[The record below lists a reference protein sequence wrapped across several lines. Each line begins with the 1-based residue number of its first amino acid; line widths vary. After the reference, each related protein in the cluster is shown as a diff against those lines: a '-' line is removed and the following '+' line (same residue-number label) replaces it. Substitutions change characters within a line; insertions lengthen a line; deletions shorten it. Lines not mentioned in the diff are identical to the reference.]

1 MSAETDMSR
10 RDELEALLPFY
21 LNGTL
26 EGEDLAAVE
35 AWLAS
40 DPQAAAA
47 LGEAELEFSG
57 TTAANE
63 ALRPP
68 ADALSRFTKA
78 LEREAGP
85 ARAAKPASL
94 LSTALGRL
102 FGLPAGLAWA
112 TATAAVL
119 LLLAQV
125 TTGIIP
131 GPGYE
136 IAGDDENLA
145 QGPFALVSFK
155 PEARMDEV
163 AGFLSAN
170 SAAII
175 GGPSATGVFRVAIPV
190 KTVADYDR
198 IVGLIAAQPFV
209 QSVVAGRKPKD
220 GD

>member
-1 MSAETDMSR
+1 MSAEIDMSR

-63 ALRPP
+63 AIRPP
-68 ADALSRFTKA
+68 ADALSRFTRA
-78 LEREAGP
+78 LERQAGP
-85 ARAAKPASL
+85 AREPKAASF
-94 LSTALGRL
+94 LSTMVARVL
-102 FGLPAGLAWA
+102 GLPAGLAWA

-119 LLLAQV
+119 LLLAQA
-125 TTGIIP
+125 TTGFLQD
-131 GPGYE
+131 PGYE
-136 IAGDDENLA
+136 IAGEDGEIMK
-145 QGPFALVSFK
+145 GPFALVSFK

-163 AGFLSAN
+163 AAFLSGN
-170 SAAII
+170 GAAII

-198 IVGLIAAQPFV
+198 ILGLIAAQPFV
-209 QSVVAGRKPKD
+209 QSVVAGRKPRD